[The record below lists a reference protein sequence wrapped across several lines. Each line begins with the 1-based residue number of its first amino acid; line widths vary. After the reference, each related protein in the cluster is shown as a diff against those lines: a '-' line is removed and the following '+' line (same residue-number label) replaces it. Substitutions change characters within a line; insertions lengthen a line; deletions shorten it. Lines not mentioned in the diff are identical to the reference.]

1 MTISLADFRA
11 LHPEFDQ
18 TADAFVQAH
27 LDEQAHY
34 LDTTVLGNHA
44 DEVHRLRAAHAMAL
58 SPHGQA
64 AKLVSKMGETT
75 YGQRLREIEIILGHG
90 YNSL

>member
-1 MTISLADFRA
+1 MTISLADFRT

-18 TADAFVQAH
+18 ASDAFVQAH

-44 DEVHRLRAAHAMAL
+44 DEVQRLRAA
-58 SPHGQA
+58 
-64 AKLVSKMGETT
+64 
-75 YGQRLREIEIILGHG
+75 QRL
-90 YNSL
+90 SSSV